1 MGSRDRVS
9 FLDFGRRG
17 PARSA
22 APARPASRPTARPEL
37 VARFERAVGGS
48 HEECAEGYRLI
59 GRRAHELDEYYGPCR
74 LGDVLGLSDQVLASL
89 ARSPGLRQVDLRGL
103 TFVDCETTGL
113 AGGTGTKAFLVGIA
127 SFGGDGLTNGH
138 TPSLTIEQHFLA
150 DYDLEPAFLG
160 GVAAALDRAGA
171 LVTFNGKCFDLPLL
185 ETRFALSRRRADWL
199 DLPHLDL
206 LHPAR
211 RMWKRRLASCS
222 LTSLEENVLGV
233 HREGDVPG
241 WLIPTVYFQ
250 FLRSGD
256 FGPLEP
262 VFEHN
267 RRDLLGLVALTL
279 SLARLIGGDEE
290 PTEALDHY
298 SLGRHFEDLG
308 DFSRSATLYQRALS
322 AGLASAERAEAKI
335 RLALLY
341 RRMGEGV
348 AAIAEWQSL
357 AREDEPHALLA
368 LVELAKHYEHRERD
382 IPLALEATR
391 RALLLSQTRPEVP
404 PGVEVTSAALERRL
418 WRLEARASGTWRR
431 RLGGG

>member
-1 MGSRDRVS
+1 MASRDRVS
-9 FLDFGRRG
+9 FLDFGRRDTQ
-17 PARSA
+17 RSA
-22 APARPASRPTARPEL
+22 GPTKPPRRPSARPEL
-37 VARFERAVGGS
+37 VSQFERAVGGQY
-48 HEECAEGYRLI
+48 EECAEGYRLI
-59 GRRAHELDEYYGPCR
+59 GRRAHGLDERYGPCR
-74 LGDVLGLSDQVLASL
+74 LGDLLDLPPRVLASL
-89 ARSPGLRQVDLRGL
+89 ARDDGLAAVDLRGL

-127 SFGGDGLTNGH
+127 SFDDCGLTV
-138 TPSLTIEQHFLA
+138 EQHFLP

-160 GVAAALDRAGA
+160 GVSAALERAGA
-171 LVTFNGKCFDLPLL
+171 LATFNGKCFDLPLL
-185 ETRFALSRRRADWL
+185 ETRFTLARRRADWL

-222 LTSLEENVLGV
+222 LTSLEEHVLGV
-233 HREGDVPG
+233 RRESDVPG

-250 FLRSGD
+250 FLRTGD
-256 FGPLEP
+256 FAPLEI

-279 SLARLIGGDEE
+279 RLSRLVGGEEEAEEALDLYSLARHLTDTGDL
-290 PTEALDHY
+290 AR
-298 SLGRHFEDLG
+298 G
-308 DFSRSATLYQRALS
+308 AVLYQRAIALD
-322 AGLASAERAEAKI
+322 LPPAERGEARN

-341 RRMGEGV
+341 RRMGEGM
-348 AAIAEWQSL
+348 AAVAEWQAL
-357 AREDEPHALLA
+357 AREARPHALFA

-391 RALLLSQTRPEVP
+391 RALLLAADQSEQQL
-404 PGVEVTSAALERRL
+404 GGEVTQTALERRL

-431 RLGGG
+431 KLVGG